1 MESIE
6 PTPIDPPAAAGQGLA
21 SEQKGSALALER
33 LARLLLI
40 TFQFGLLVL
49 VVRAFGIESKKF
61 LYLIVYAFAGFL
73 LNQLVPQARR
83 LAFFALLSLGSF
95 VLVFRESA
103 AWIIGPG
110 LALIALAHAP
120 VPFLARVGLLVAA
133 GGGLAWLR
141 VHPDSS
147 PMPNAL
153 WPIFGSL
160 FMFRL
165 MMYVYDLKHRRA
177 PFSAAHAISY
187 FFMLPNAC
195 FPMFPLVD
203 YKTFCDA
210 HYKAPELETYQRG
223 LHWCFQGVLHI
234 LLYRLIYQNAVV
246 DPATI
251 ATAGDAARHIASA
264 YLVYLRF
271 TGSFHLIIGLLYLF
285 GFNLPRVFHFW
296 VLASGFT
303 DLWRRVN
310 IYWKNFIQK
319 LVFYPLHFGLKGRVP
334 QGAVLAIATALTF
347 VLTWWLHS
355 YQWFWIRGDFPIL
368 LKDVVFWSI
377 IGIGVFVN
385 LVLEERYGRRR
396 SLRKAKETARD
407 ALRRAAK
414 TVLMF
419 TFMCFA
425 WTLWTAESF
434 AEVAQIT
441 AALANLSWTAALAIV
456 AALTAVGAAAILLG
470 TRPADPPIR
479 AEQPGGLQPLAL
491 LRAAAPTLAI
501 AAGMLLVAQYPLI
514 FSFSPKLVSIVD
526 NMRSGDRLSA
536 RDSKAM
542 ERGYYEDLTNVTRF
556 NDELAEILSE
566 MPPGWNKNAA
576 VQPHPA
582 EFPPFSFRPNASV
595 DYKGARLNINQ
606 WGMHDREYT
615 MEKPPGTFRIAV
627 LGSSHTVGIGV
638 DRAHTYEN
646 LVEDRLNA
654 QYGAARG
661 VKFEILNF
669 AVSGYGPT
677 CGLITFEQ
685 KILDFAPDAVLVGGM
700 DDITWIV
707 NELVNASTKSLPI
720 PYQELADAVA
730 RADVPPGT
738 PMVLAEQRLSPH
750 ARTMLEFVYGRFV
763 ELSRAHHVIPLATVL
778 PRPEDLTDRILALD
792 AEQAE
797 MMERAGFELVDTHHA
812 YEALADPSSLW
823 IRKYDRHPNEQG
835 HRLLADALYASLVEV
850 LDRIGVDSRASK
862 RD

>member
-1 MESIE
+1 VESAE
-6 PTPIDPPAAAGQGLA
+6 PTPIDSPAAAGAALA
-21 SEQKGSALALER
+21 TPKARALALER

-61 LYLIVYAFAGFL
+61 LYLVVYAFAGFL
-73 LNQLVPQARR
+73 LNQLVPQTRR

-95 VLVFRESA
+95 VLVYRESA
-103 AWIIGPG
+103 AWILGPG
-110 LALIALAHAP
+110 LALIALAHVP
-120 VPFLARVGLLVAA
+120 VPFPARVGLLSAAA
-133 GGGLAWLR
+133 GALAWLR
-141 VHPDSS
+141 VHPDAS
-147 PMPNAL
+147 PLPSAL

-165 MMYVYDLKHRRA
+165 LMYVYDLKHRRA
-177 PFSAAHAISY
+177 PFSPAHAIAY

-234 LLYRLIYQNAVV
+234 LLYRLIYQNVVV

-251 ATAGDAARHIASA
+251 ATAGDAARHIASS

-296 VLASGFT
+296 MLASGFT

-319 LVFYPLHFGLKGRVP
+319 LVFYPLHFGLKGKLGP
-334 QGAVLAIATALTF
+334 NAVLVVATGLTF
-347 VLTWWLHS
+347 ALTWWLHS

-368 LKDVVFWSI
+368 LKDIVFWGI
-377 IGIGVFVN
+377 IGVGVLAN
-385 LVLEERYGRRR
+385 LLLEERYGRRR
-396 SLRKAKETARD
+396 TLKKSKQSAGD
-407 ALRRAAK
+407 ALLRAAK
-414 TVLMF
+414 TVAMF
-419 TFMCFA
+419 VFLCFA
-425 WTLWTAESF
+425 WTVWTAESF
-434 AEVAQIT
+434 DEVLRIT
-441 AALANLSWTAALAIV
+441 RALGNGSWTSSAAILAS
-456 AALTAVGAAAILLG
+456 LLAVGAAAIALG

-479 AEQPGGLQPLAL
+479 AEKSAGLQPLAL
-491 LRAAAPTLAI
+491 LRPALGTLAI
-501 AAGMLLVAQYPLI
+501 AAVMLLLAYYPLV
-514 FSFSPKLVSIVD
+514 FSFSPKLVAIVD
-526 NMRSGDRLSA
+526 DMRSGDRLSA
-536 RDSKAM
+536 RDSKTM

-556 NDELAEILSE
+556 NDELAEILAE
-566 MPPGWNKNAA
+566 MPPGWNKNPA
-576 VQPHPA
+576 VDLHPG
-582 EFPPFSFRPNASV
+582 EFPPFVFRPNASV

-606 WGMHDREYT
+606 WGMHDRDYAKQ
-615 MEKPPGTFRIAV
+615 KPPGTFRIAV

-638 DRAHTYEN
+638 ERMQTYEN

-654 QYGAARG
+654 EYGPAHG

-677 CGLITFEQ
+677 CGLATFER
-685 KILDFAPDAVLVGGM
+685 KILEFAPDALLVGGM

-707 NELVNASTKSLPI
+707 NELVNASDKKLAI
-720 PYQELADAVA
+720 PYAELAEVVA
-730 RADVPPGT
+730 SADVPPGT
-738 PMVLAEQRLSPH
+738 PMALAEQRLSPH
-750 ARTMLEFVYGRFV
+750 ARPMLEFVYRRFV
-763 ELSRAHHVIPLATVL
+763 ELAREHGVIPLATVL
-778 PRPEDLTDRILALD
+778 PRPEALTDRIRALD

-797 MMERAGFELVDTHHA
+797 LMRRAGFELIDMYSA
-812 YEALADPSSLW
+812 YGSLSDPSSVW
-823 IRKYDRHPNEQG
+823 IRKYDRHPDARG
-835 HRLLADALYASLVEV
+835 HRLLAAALYASLTAE
-850 LDRIGVDSRASK
+850 LDRIGVGAAARPAD
-862 RD
+862 

>member
-6 PTPIDPPAAAGQGLA
+6 PTPIDSPAAAGA
-21 SEQKGSALALER
+21 EPSKGHALALER
-33 LARLLLI
+33 VARLLLI
-40 TFQFGLLVL
+40 AFQFGLLVL

-61 LYLIVYAFAGFL
+61 LYVIVYAFAGFL
-73 LNQLVPQARR
+73 LNQLVPQTRR
-83 LAFFALLSLGSF
+83 LAFFALFSLGSF
-95 VLVFRESA
+95 VLVYRASA
-103 AWIIGPG
+103 VWIIGPG
-110 LALIALAHAP
+110 LALIALAHVPAP
-120 VPFLARVGLLVAA
+120 FYARVGLLAAA
-133 GGGLAWLR
+133 GAGLAWLR
-141 VHPDSS
+141 VHPDAS
-147 PMPNAL
+147 PMPSAL

-165 MMYVYDLKHRRA
+165 LMYVYDLKHRRA
-177 PFSAAHAISY
+177 PFSPAHAIAY

-234 LLYRLIYQNAVV
+234 LLYRLIYQNVVV

-271 TGSFHLIIGLLYLF
+271 TGSFHLVIGLLYLF

-296 VLASGFT
+296 MLASGFT

-319 LVFYPLHFGLKGRVP
+319 LVFYPLHFGLKGKVRP
-334 QGAVLAIATALTF
+334 GSVLAIATGLTF

-377 IGIGVFVN
+377 IGIGVFAN
-385 LVLEERYGRRR
+385 LVIEERYGRKR
-396 SLRKAKETARD
+396 SLRKAKERAGD

-414 TVLMF
+414 TVVMF

-434 AEVAQIT
+434 EEVFQI
-441 AALANLSWTAALAIV
+441 S
-456 AALTAVGAAAILLG
+456 AALTNQSWASVLGITGLLAGVGVAAVFLG
-470 TRPADPPIR
+470 TKPADPPLR
-479 AEQPGGLQPLAL
+479 AEPSPGLNPLAL
-491 LRAAAPTLAI
+491 LRPAASTLAI
-501 AAGMLLVAQYPLI
+501 AAGMLVLAHHPLL
-514 FSFSPKLVSIVD
+514 FAFSPKLVSIVD
-526 NMRSGDRLSA
+526 NMRSGNRLSA

-556 NDELAEILSE
+556 NDELAEILAE
-566 MPPGWNKNAA
+566 MPPGWNKNPAI
-576 VQPHPA
+576 QPNPGK
-582 EFPPFSFRPNASV
+582 FPPFEFRPGASV

-615 MEKPPGTFRIAV
+615 KEKPAGTFRIAV

-638 DRAHTYEN
+638 DRMRTYEN

-654 QYGAARG
+654 DYGPAHG

-669 AVSGYGPT
+669 AVSGYGPA
-677 CGLITFEQ
+677 CGLATFER
-685 KILDFAPDAVLVGGM
+685 KILEFSPDAVLVGGM

-707 NELVNASTKSLPI
+707 NEMVNASVKSLPI
-720 PYQELADAVA
+720 PYPELASVVA
-730 RADVPPGT
+730 AADVSPGT
-738 PMVLAEQRLSPH
+738 PMALAEQRLTPQ
-750 ARTMLEFVYGRFV
+750 ARPMLEFVYQRFI
-763 ELSRAHHVIPLATVL
+763 ELSRAHRVIPLGTVL
-778 PRPEDLTDRILALD
+778 PRPEDLTERIRTLD
-792 AEQAE
+792 AEQAQ
-797 MMERAGFELVDTHHA
+797 MMTRAGFRLVDTHDA
-812 YEALADPSSLW
+812 YAALADPTSLW
-823 IRKYDRHPNEQG
+823 IRKYDRHPDERG
-835 HRLLADALYASLVEV
+835 HRLLADALYPSLVEE
-850 LDRIGVDSRASK
+850 LDRIGVGTAQPAMPGGE
-862 RD
+862 